1 MEKYIVLVSKD
12 KDYSKELLA
21 VLPAD
26 MVEIRVFSRMD
37 DLAEKLSGMNYYI
50 VIVDQDPAE
59 TNPSE
64 LAVLD
69 SFHYRPS
76 LYFLIRSGTNVCPS
90 LGEFP
95 FPPDGV
101 VTRTDLSRISA
112 LVEDRL
118 NQVNSRLNSLDL
130 LTTKYRL
137 HSKNPAFQK
146 TLSFCHR
153 VANSSANILLVGE
166 SGTGKE
172 VAAQYIHSL
181 SRRSSKNFVA
191 VNCSSYTE
199 NLLESELFGHEK
211 GAFTGAL
218 KARPGKFDTA
228 SHGTLFLDEVGDI
241 STPVQIKL
249 LRVIESKQTE
259 RLGSDV
265 TRYIDFRLI
274 SATNRDLNET
284 VEDGT
289 FRMDFFYRIST
300 IVISIPPLRD
310 RPEDLNDLIDFF
322 LERSQQTN
330 QKAITRIDPEASEF
344 LHRYDYPGNIR
355 ELKNI
360 IDRMVILSENG
371 VITKDGL
378 PILYSLK
385 RGTGKPAARSSG
397 SSFSNSPSD
406 SFLNSSA
413 GSAFPHSS
421 SGSAFPNSPAHS
433 FPGAGFPDEIV
444 SLQQYRD
451 HTEAVYLKWV
461 LSQTGGNVAEAARR
475 LHITSRQLFNKIN
488 RYGLR

>member
-1 MEKYIVLVSKD
+1 MEKYIVLVSND

-21 VLPAD
+21 ALPAG
-26 MVEIRVFSRMD
+26 MVEIRVFQRMD
-37 DLAEKLSGMNYYI
+37 DIAEKLSGMNYYI
-50 VIVDQDPAE
+50 VIADQEPSDID
-59 TNPSE
+59 PSE

-69 SFHYRPS
+69 TFHYRPS
-76 LYFLIRSGTNVCPS
+76 LYFLTGSGANACPA

-101 VTRTDLSRISA
+101 LDRRNLSRISS
-112 LVEDRL
+112 LVEERL

-218 KARPGKFDTA
+218 KSRPGKFDTA
-228 SHGTLFLDEVGDI
+228 NHGTLFLDEVGDI

-322 LERSQQTN
+322 LERSQQAN

-344 LHRYDYPGNIR
+344 LHHYDYPGNIR

-385 RGTGKPAARSSG
+385 RGTGKPAAVPPG
-397 SSFSNSPSD
+397 SSYGSV
-406 SFLNSSA
+406 A
-413 GSAFPHSS
+413 GSALSNHGLSS
-421 SGSAFPNSPAHS
+421 SASGSAFSSAPCGAAFPNQ
-433 FPGAGFPDEIV
+433 IV

-451 HTEAVYLKWV
+451 QTEAAYLRWA